1 MQHSPLDLSKVAELK
16 SVWLRHSLCRSDQS
30 CRALLPDVINFA
42 YIPSAQLRIHEDS
55 IRGVTKNHKDSSSA
69 DFSLPP
75 STLEDNPS
83 SVGLSVEDEDEH
95 VLVLDFHDTSK
106 GKKTANPG

>member
-1 MQHSPLDLSKVAELK
+1 MFWYLIASSI
-16 SVWLRHSLCRSDQS
+16 S
-30 CRALLPDVINFA
+30 RALLPDIINFA
-42 YIPSAQLRIHEDS
+42 YIPSAQLRIHEDT
-55 IRGVTKNHKDSSSA
+55 IRGVTKNNKDSSSLA

-75 STLEDNPS
+75 STSEAYTS
-83 SVGLSVEDEDEH
+83 STGLGVEDEDEH